1 MGLEP
6 KNNTIVGHFLV
17 PGPGPNPSLSKS
29 RTSSTSKLRSKKK
42 DSVVDD
48 YSTIGTSI
56 LTPSLDKDSTS
67 KILNPL
73 TYRNS
78 MSMKEIKP
86 FPSFTQ
92 PNRWGKSSSPSKLVP
107 LTQSPTH
114 ARTGGTGAA
123 SRHFDYTQAGFY
135 NFSPYRP
142 DSISVHAS
150 SKRCSSPDA
159 SKNPHINRR
168 DGSPLSSQREEVAQ
182 NPHRYLIINR
192 TVSPTMKSKSH
203 GGSGTF
209 GYADFLIGGDEFD
222 DMQSVDSNLTGD
234 SNVYFDTL
242 SNTESTAYR
251 SEKRNSIRDTRV
263 DPSNKM
269 EPWMLL
275 DPVFY
280 MEKAR
285 SQWRRDVRLG
295 KVRRQKAV
303 NPDRGKRVLDVYYQN
318 NLNSVNNNDE
328 VGSDDGKDSLDSS
341 VSPGGLGGSNTVL
354 TSKGIRLPNDRLL
367 LTPVETQKHF
377 GELQWKYGGK
387 KISYPGRPP
396 TSIG

>member
-6 KNNTIVGHFLV
+6 KTNTIVGHFFV
-17 PGPGPNPSLSKS
+17 PGPGPNPSSKMQ
-29 RTSSTSKLRSKKK
+29 TSSTSKLRSKKK
-42 DSVVDD
+42 VSVMDD
-48 YSTIGTSI
+48 NSTIETSI
-56 LTPSLDKDSTS
+56 LTASLDRDSTS

-92 PNRWGKSSSPSKLVP
+92 PNRWGKSSSPSKLAP
-107 LTQSPTH
+107 LTQSPSH
-114 ARTGGTGAA
+114 SRTSDTGAA

-142 DSISVHAS
+142 NSISVNIS

-159 SKNPHINRR
+159 SKNSHINRR
-168 DGSPLSSQREEVAQ
+168 DGSPLSSQREEFTQ

-222 DMQSVDSNLTGD
+222 DVQSVDSNLTGD
-234 SNVYFDTL
+234 SNVYFDAL
-242 SNTESTAYR
+242 SDTESTANKNK
-251 SEKRNSIRDTRV
+251 KRNSIRDTQA

-280 MEKAR
+280 KEKAR

-318 NLNSVNNNDE
+318 NLKSMNDNDE

-341 VSPGGLGGSNTVL
+341 VSPSVLGGSNTIL
-354 TSKGIRLPNDRLL
+354 TSKGIRLPKDRLL
-367 LTPVETQKHF
+367 LTPVETQNHF

-387 KISYPGRPP
+387 KVNYPGRPP